1 MKKITYILSAA
12 LMTLGFS
19 ACSLDAENVTQ
30 TSTSNFPVTED
41 DAVATLAGIYENLNA
56 VNANPQESFLYYA
69 MLASD
74 DQLGGGGAN
83 DKLMQSMDMILN
95 NGQNMTNDFYEQRYQ
110 GINRA
115 NTLIQALPNLN
126 LSDEVK
132 AQDLG
137 EAKFLRAFYY
147 YGFGFYVWKCA
158 LADRAF
164 WSHYL
169 TRRRKGIM
177 GTNPSGSL

>member
-95 NGQNMTNDFYEQRYQ
+95 NGQNMTNNFYEQRYQ

-115 NTLIQALPNLN
+115 NTLIQTLPNLN

-147 YGFGFYVWKCA
+147 YE
-158 LADRAF
+158 LA
-164 WSHYL
+164 SMYGNVPLL
-169 TRRRKGIM
+169 TE
-177 GTNPSGSL
+177 PSGAITSPGDVKVLWGQILQDLL